1 MTLMGG
7 EGGGERVIEVCKR
20 SRPPRLDGNRRR
32 SDWLVKDGAINYN
45 TTYKVEAAK
54 MEWNGVA

>member
-1 MTLMGG
+1 MGEEGG
-7 EGGGERVIEVCKR
+7 EQVIEVCKR
-20 SRPPRLDGNRRR
+20 SRPPRLDGNQRR

-45 TTYKVEAAK
+45 TTHKVEAAK